1 MTTARKSSDSEIA
14 VLQVQVEG
22 QQADLTEIKADV
34 KGVKLALES
43 NFVTQVEFSNY
54 KSTQFIQKLL
64 LSLINLIFGALL
76 GFFISQVAT
85 QLLKQSR

>member
-34 KGVKLALES
+34 KEVKLALES

-54 KSTQFIQKLL
+54 KSTQFVQKLL

>member
-85 QLLKQSR
+85 QLLKQSK